1 MRAVFFG
8 LGPGV
13 GTSANMQL
21 AALGTDF
28 YSSFYAGENR
38 EQVQFIDCRW
48 QDGREV
54 FRQTCDKDLLVANI
68 SLTPFGL
75 EEFFLNHSIVHKN
88 IIFLIGK
95 YHRNSKEELQYL
107 SRQYRIPLG
116 RICSIPYSQRFK
128 LAYENGHILEYLN
141 WQQQTPTYEN
151 WVFGQSLR
159 ELLFAIAKY
168 KNRKGEIYYG

>member
-38 EQVQFIDCRW
+38 EQVQFIDCKW
-48 QDGREV
+48 QDGREI

-75 EEFFLNHSIVHKN
+75 EEFFLNHS
-88 IIFLIGK
+88 
-95 YHRNSKEELQYL
+95 
-107 SRQYRIPLG
+107 
-116 RICSIPYSQRFK
+116 
-128 LAYENGHILEYLN
+128 
-141 WQQQTPTYEN
+141 
-151 WVFGQSLR
+151 
-159 ELLFAIAKY
+159 
-168 KNRKGEIYYG
+168 